1 MIKVCHIITMLEL
14 GGAQQNTL
22 YTVSHLD
29 KNNFDTYLCF
39 GPDGILTDEA
49 NVLLPERTFLIPHLI
64 REINPY
70 YDTRALIELYAL
82 LKKIKPHVV
91 HTHSSKAGIL
101 GRTAAYLAKIPVII
115 HSIHGFGYTRYQ
127 NPIAYHL
134 LKAAERIASR
144 FTTHFIAV
152 SQANLNQGIKEKL
165 FTADKVSLIRSGI
178 PLNSFKNA
186 DPSSVREEFSLLPG
200 QPLITMIACFKP
212 QKSPLDF
219 IKVADHVHKINH
231 DARFLLVGD
240 GALRKPLEDE
250 IKSRNL
256 DKVVILTGW
265 RRDIPAIIAAS
276 NIIVL
281 TSLWE
286 GLPRTVIEAIAAE
299 KPVVATSVDG
309 TADIIKDGETG
320 FLVAP
325 HDITSFAEKILLL
338 LKDTS
343 LCTKFI
349 QASQNL
355 LPEFDIDLM
364 VNKQEHLYQS
374 LVC

>member
-1 MIKVCHIITMLEL
+1 MLEL

-22 YTVSHLD
+22 YTVTHLD
-29 KNNFDTYLCF
+29 KNNFETYLCF
-39 GPDGILTDEA
+39 GPGGILTDEA
-49 NVLLPERTFLIPHLI
+49 IALLPKRTFLIQHLI

-70 YDTRALIELYAL
+70 HDTRALIELYDI
-82 LKKIKPHVV
+82 LKKIKPQVV

-101 GRTAAYLAKIPVII
+101 GRTAAYLARIPVII

-134 LKAAERIASR
+134 LKAAERIATK
-144 FTTHFIAV
+144 FATHFIAV

-165 FTADKVSLIRSGI
+165 FTAEKVSLIRSGI
-178 PLNSFKNA
+178 RLDSFWNV
-186 DPSSVREEFSLLPG
+186 DPSSVREEFSLSPD

-212 QKSPLDF
+212 QKAPLDF
-219 IKVADHVHKINH
+219 IKVADQIHKINQ
-231 DARFLLVGD
+231 DTRFLLVGD
-240 GALRKPLEDE
+240 GALRKPIEEE

-299 KPVVATSVDG
+299 KPVVATSIDG

-338 LKDTS
+338 LSDPS
-343 LCTKFI
+343 LRTKFI
-349 QASQNL
+349 GASQHL
-355 LPEFDIDLM
+355 LPEFDINLM
-364 VNKQEHLYQS
+364 VQKQGQLYQS
-374 LVC
+374 LLCK